1 MWKSDENN
9 VAAAGAN
16 LLHRDRNIAK
26 TISDRLPNLRHELF
40 FWNVTRRRRRREKR
54 DPDLLNT
61 LRQFA
66 AGAGA
71 CFDHPGAPLAI
82 ERPKIGRKPRRHK
95 LTRASWISEE
105 LQQIDVRQFVVVY
118 VYY

>member
-1 MWKSDENN
+1 GGK
-9 VAAAGAN
+9 
-16 LLHRDRNIAK
+16 LLQRDRNIAK
-26 TISDRLPNLRHELF
+26 TISDRLPILRHELF
-40 FWNVTRRRRRREKR
+40 FWNVSWRRRRREKW

-82 ERPKIGRKPRRHK
+82 ERPKIGRKPRRDK
-95 LTRASWISEE
+95 RTRAIWNREA
-105 LQQIDVRQFVVVY
+105 LQQIVEGQFFLF
-118 VYY
+118 